1 MKWKREGNMQNSDET
16 DKKSKSND
24 TFFKKEIGTYIFV
37 PLYNVCIDPNILGK
51 DFHTFDI
58 ISTTQFFNEYSS
70 KFQQYGFHYQT
81 LQLEWNLQQHL
92 GYLEKYPVAN
102 FLIRTGGKLP
112 HIVDQKTNDY
122 AQGIINKGLNA
133 VVNYLMAMRLYKS
146 GNIQIERYYV
156 ISPEMSGTGF
166 LAESTV
172 KEYIDLKDNYSDE
185 RWNEYK
191 IAETDVP
198 KIITL
203 CKKMNSVIDIINI
216 PITYFQEYYSSKN
229 TFDKLLKLITVWE
242 CTLLND
248 CRSELTYKLQV
259 RGSNLLSED
268 LSKFFKIAYEL
279 RSDII
284 HTGKPSDKIEKQLR
298 KFLNTTNDKSL
309 SDMLVIF
316 VRDYMEPITRRILL
330 RFVDKAVE
338 THQNL
343 EQIAQSIDSEVF
355 NIFNQK

>member
-1 MKWKREGNMQNSDET
+1 MIENATTTNNNMKEV
-16 DKKSKSND
+16 
-24 TFFKKEIGTYIFV
+24 GTYIFV
-37 PLYNVCIDPNILGK
+37 PLYNACIDPNILGK

-58 ISTTQFFNEYSS
+58 ISTTQFFNEYSP
-70 KFQQYGFHYQT
+70 KFQKYGFHYQT
-81 LQLEWNLQQHL
+81 LQLEWNIQEHF
-92 GYLEKYPVAN
+92 GYSEKYPFAN

-112 HIVDQKTNDY
+112 HIIDQSTEDR
-122 AQGIINKGLNA
+122 ARDIIDKGLNA
-133 VVNYLMAMRLYKS
+133 VVNYLMAMRLYKT

-156 ISPEMSGTGF
+156 VSPEMAVTGF

-185 RWNEYK
+185 RWNEYE
-191 IAETDVP
+191 IAEADVS
-198 KIITL
+198 KIIAL

-229 TFDKLLKLITVWE
+229 TFDKLLKLVTVWE

-259 RGSNLLSED
+259 RGSNLLGKD

-279 RSDII
+279 RSDIV
-284 HTGKPSDKIEKQLR
+284 HTGKPSDKTEKQLR
-298 KFLNTTNDKSL
+298 KFLNIKDNKSL
-309 SDMLVIF
+309 SDILVIF
-316 VRDYMEPITRRILL
+316 VRDYMEPITRKILL
-330 RFVDKAVE
+330 RFVDKAAE

-343 EQIAQSIDSEVF
+343 EQIAQSIDTDVF
-355 NIFNQK
+355 KTFHT